1 MGIDAERARGA
12 VRLSL
17 GKYTTAD
24 EIEVAADALIE
35 AWQALRTA

>member
-17 GKYTTAD
+17 GTPSNEA
-24 EIEVAADALIE
+24 EIERAAKALIA
-35 AWQALRTA
+35 AWQA